1 MAAANAIKKIMP
13 MLDRILVQRAEPMA
27 TTEGGIVVPEASR
40 GKMRQG
46 TVIAV
51 GPGVRNNQNDAYIAP
66 LVKEGDRVLLPEYG
80 GTRFKMDDNKE
91 YILYRESDI
100 LAKYE

>member
-1 MAAANAIKKIMP
+1 MAANVIKKIMP

-27 TTEGGIVVPEASR
+27 TTEGGIVVPEDSR
-40 GKMRQG
+40 TKMMQG

-51 GPGVRNNQNDAYIAP
+51 GPGARSHQSDVHVPP
-66 LVKEGDRVLLPEYG
+66 LVKAGDRVLLPEYG
-80 GTRFKMDDNKE
+80 GTRVKMEDDKE
-91 YILYRESDI
+91 YILFRESDI